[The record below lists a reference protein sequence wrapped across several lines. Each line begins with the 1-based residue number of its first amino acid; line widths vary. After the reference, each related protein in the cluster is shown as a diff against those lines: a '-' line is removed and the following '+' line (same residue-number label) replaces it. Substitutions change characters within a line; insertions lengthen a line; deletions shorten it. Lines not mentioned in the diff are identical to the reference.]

1 MVCDQSGE
9 GYEYKN
15 NFLAKEKIPNR
26 KGRLCFLCFFCF
38 VTGIHSMKGLIATTR
53 HGNTRKRSTK
63 RLKVTRN
70 MFRMNLN
77 LKDVY

>member
-1 MVCDQSGE
+1 
-9 GYEYKN
+9 
-15 NFLAKEKIPNR
+15 
-26 KGRLCFLCFFCF
+26 
-38 VTGIHSMKGLIATTR
+38 MKGLIATTR

-77 LKDVY
+77 LKDVC

>member
-1 MVCDQSGE
+1 MSIKTV
-9 GYEYKN
+9 
-15 NFLAKEKIPNR
+15 FWR
-26 KGRLCFLCFFCF
+26 KKKSPTERGDYAFYAFFCF

-77 LKDVY
+77 LKDVC